1 MIGIQFA
8 AYVSVATVIHAL
20 MLVYLFIILFTILFL
35 VVLCWKILL
44 SLTTMIMII
53 SSLLQELW
61 VEEVRRREHFIFVA
75 SFMFLGVYFID
86 VPGCSWVFVYFID
99 VPGCS
104 WVFALPECS
113 KFLDDVD
120 YRMIVIYIIY
130 SFWTSFVKICVVE
143 ILIIYCFFEV
153 LILNC

>member
-44 SLTTMIMII
+44 SLTAMIMII

-86 VPGCSWVFVYFID
+86 VPGGSWVFVYFID
-99 VPGCS
+99 IPGCS
-104 WVFALPECS
+104 WVF
-113 KFLDDVD
+113 
-120 YRMIVIYIIY
+120 
-130 SFWTSFVKICVVE
+130 
-143 ILIIYCFFEV
+143 
-153 LILNC
+153 